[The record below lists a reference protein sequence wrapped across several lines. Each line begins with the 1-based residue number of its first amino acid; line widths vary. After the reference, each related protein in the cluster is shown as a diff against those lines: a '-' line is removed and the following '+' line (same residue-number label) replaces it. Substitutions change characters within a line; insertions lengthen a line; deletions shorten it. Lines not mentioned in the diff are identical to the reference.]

1 MKGQS
6 FAGLALLRES
16 MRKKAPLDLEGK
28 DKKEEAV
35 APHETRAARGRRYRV
50 VLEARLKTLSPYFGE
65 APLRPLFQNIAA
77 TPLRRAGVLIGGI
90 DDRFPRTH
98 YYCSACSVRRFG

>member
-35 APHETRAARGRRYRV
+35 APPSALPVPSPASRPNKRARRM
-50 VLEARLKTLSPYFGE
+50 
-65 APLRPLFQNIAA
+65 
-77 TPLRRAGVLIGGI
+77 RRE
-90 DDRFPRTH
+90 PREEDGTVW
-98 YYCSACSVRRFG
+98 Y